1 MFVFLVQL
9 FVAFCINVTDI
20 CTMKTNNDYLF
31 VFIVSLFVYIVSL
44 FTNKD
49 YLFVN
54 IVCMFGFIVQMS
66 GVTGVLAFH
75 HFCFKENPRVLK
87 NTGM

>member
-20 CTMKTNNDYLF
+20 CTMK
-31 VFIVSLFVYIVSL
+31 
-44 FTNKD
+44 TNKD